1 MSTESLVQLFHIIL
15 VGGLFIYV
23 GITRDAL
30 PKFMYPT
37 LLVLGIII
45 FLYHIYK
52 SFVKPKRA
60 WINYIHMF
68 LIAPLLVYIGYNGYN
83 GTDTPRKFFELLL
96 MAGFAAI
103 GYHGFYL
110 VRSVYPTKITENK

>member
-37 LLVLGIII
+37 LLVLGIVI

-52 SFVKPKRA
+52 SFVKPQRA

-68 LIAPLLVYIGYNGYN
+68 LIAPLLVYIGYTGA
-83 GTDTPRKFFELLL
+83 DTPRKFFELIL
-96 MAGFAAI
+96 MAGFASI

-110 VRSVYPTKITENK
+110 VRSVYPTKITEK